1 MTNKRWTRFQ
11 ELVKTSLLLFIS
23 ACSSNESVDFV
34 IKNVKLFDGNN
45 VIEHTNVYVK
55 DGLIKRIKAN
65 EETITCNY
73 KYLIDGNNK
82 TLIPGLI
89 NAHAHIQNS
98 NNLIESAQAG
108 ILTMLDLNCITED
121 SISIYKSF
129 NDSVQYAYFYTSG
142 VGADM
147 PNAVL
152 KRLSGGKFTPSPI
165 NSKIDIERYIAN
177 GIKNKVNYVKIFQDS
192 RLSEKFSDSVFKT
205 LINET
210 HKHNMVTT
218 VHTETLRDAIF
229 AFDNGADILAH
240 AWVDSLIS
248 DSELAK
254 WKSREFYV
262 TPTFLVHSIVID
274 KLHPKSYLTME
285 LMLNEINRL
294 NKANIKI
301 LAGTDAPNFGI
312 NFGTDLYKELEF
324 YVQSGMSTEDALKTA
339 TVNPAK
345 AYKLKDKGVIK
356 EGLSADFVLI
366 NGDIIKDIRQLNNIS
381 NIWKNGINIKLH

>member
-1 MTNKRWTRFQ
+1 MINKRRTIFQ
-11 ELVKTSLLLFIS
+11 ELLKTLLLLFIS
-23 ACSSNESVDFV
+23 ACSSYESVDFV

-45 VIEHTNVYVK
+45 VIEHANVYVK
-55 DGLIKRIKAN
+55 DGLITGIKTY

-89 NAHAHIQNS
+89 NAHAHILNS
-98 NNLIESAQAG
+98 NNLKESTQAG
-108 ILTMLDLNCITED
+108 ILTTLDLNCLTED
-121 SISIYKSF
+121 SIAIYKNL
-129 NDSVQYAYFYTSG
+129 NDSAQYAYFYTSG
-142 VGADM
+142 AGADM

-152 KRLSGGKFTPSPI
+152 KHLSGGQYTPSPL
-165 NSKIDIERYIAN
+165 NSKIDIEKYIAN
-177 GIKNKVNYVKIFQDS
+177 GIKNKVNYIKIFQDS
-192 RLSEKFSDSVFKT
+192 RLPEKFSASIFKT
-205 LINET
+205 LIDET

-218 VHTETLRDAIF
+218 VHTETLHDAIF

-254 WKSREFYV
+254 WNSREFYV
-262 TPTFLVHSIVID
+262 TPTFLIHSIIID
-274 KLHPKSYLTME
+274 KMHPKTYLTME

-294 NKANIKI
+294 HKAGIKI
-301 LAGTDAPNFGI
+301 LAGTDAPNLGI
-312 NFGTDLYKELEF
+312 NFGPDLYKELDF
-324 YVQSGMSTEDALKTA
+324 YVKAGMTSEDALKTA
-339 TVNPAK
+339 TINPAK

-366 NGDIIKDIRQLNNIS
+366 NGDIIKDIQQLNNIK
-381 NIWKNGINIKLH
+381 NIWKRGIKIK